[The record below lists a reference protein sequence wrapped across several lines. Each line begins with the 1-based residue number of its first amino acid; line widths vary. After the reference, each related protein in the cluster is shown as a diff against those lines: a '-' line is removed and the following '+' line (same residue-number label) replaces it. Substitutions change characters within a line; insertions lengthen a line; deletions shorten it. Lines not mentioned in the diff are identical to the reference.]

1 MARPMAAGE
10 VFYLGRMRWRPGDA
24 PELRVLLAAIQ
35 TAGKGRHDD
44 ILRAALIGGMAQ
56 GQARAA
62 QVEDVETAAAL
73 DEMLNE
79 F

>member
-1 MARPMAAGE
+1 MARPTAAGE

-24 PELRVLLAAIQ
+24 PELRALLAAIQ
-35 TAGKGRHDD
+35 SAGKGRHDD

-56 GQARAA
+56 GQARAD
-62 QVEDVETAAAL
+62 QVEDTETAAAL
-73 DEMLNE
+73 DEMLTD

>member
-1 MARPMAAGE
+1 
-10 VFYLGRMRWRPGDA
+10 
-24 PELRVLLAAIQ
+24 LRVLLAAIQ